1 MSVFCILET
10 MQYEMA
16 ASWKASKKLESSLD
30 LRVSKAWLRF
40 QSFLCTSSLIRRC
53 WLLRSNQDILL
64 LVDAFAQNR
73 YGKDNLHDYCRE
85 TFADVTICFLQTNFV
100 VNAHVHS
107 KTDSNYNMNVFV
119 MRKDDHRQIS
129 VPCIVESNAIFVVND
144 LNGQQPIWTPTNKRL
159 PRGFIEHFL
168 GPRNTLL
175 EGLKVI
181 VDKHSPPPQDQREAT
196 LFWTLMNH
204 GMRYGELTSDSP
216 PTSKT
221 INVLFCSKKDE
232 TEIVVP
238 RAWLGKHMK
247 IANRSKH
254 HES

>member
-16 ASWKASKKLESSLD
+16 ASWKASEKLESSLD
-30 LRVSKAWLRF
+30 LRVSRAWLRF
-40 QSFLCTSSLIRRC
+40 QSFLCTSSLIRSC
-53 WLLRSNQDILL
+53 WLRRSNQDILL

-85 TFADVTICFLQTNFV
+85 TFADVTICFLHTNFV

-144 LNGQQPIWTPTNKRL
+144 LNGQQPMRQTNKRL
-159 PRGFIEHFL
+159 PRGFIENSL

-175 EGLKVI
+175 EGLQVV
-181 VDKHSPPPQDQREAT
+181 VDKHSPPPQDQREAK

-216 PTSKT
+216 PTSK
-221 INVLFCSKKDE
+221 
-232 TEIVVP
+232 
-238 RAWLGKHMK
+238 
-247 IANRSKH
+247 RSMCCFVQRKTKLRSWCLVH
-254 HES
+254 GWAST